1 MNGQHTVFIVLLL
14 SFLLFPSLATAAEW
28 VPAGSDHP
36 EFRIID
42 VAVSGDGKILVAGGD
57 GICVMHNNGTVLAT
71 RRSGNYVNEVA
82 VTTDGSRIAGC
93 GRR

>member
-1 MNGQHTVFIVLLL
+1 M
-14 SFLLFPSLATAAEW
+14 
-28 VPAGSDHP
+28 
-36 EFRIID
+36 D
-42 VAVSGDGKILVAGGD
+42 VAVSGDGAYRALAGDGGVILLATDGGECWRIPDGSYHSIALSGDGKILVAGGD
-57 GICVMHNNGTVLAT
+57 GIRVMHKNGTVLAT